1 MVFVIFVSMKI
12 YDCTVYKSILR
23 AIDEQFEEILRKA
36 AYVTRDVL
44 QTVLGAMIC
53 FL

>member
-1 MVFVIFVSMKI
+1 MKI

-23 AIDEQFEEILRKA
+23 AIDKQFEEILRKT

-53 FL
+53 FLQ